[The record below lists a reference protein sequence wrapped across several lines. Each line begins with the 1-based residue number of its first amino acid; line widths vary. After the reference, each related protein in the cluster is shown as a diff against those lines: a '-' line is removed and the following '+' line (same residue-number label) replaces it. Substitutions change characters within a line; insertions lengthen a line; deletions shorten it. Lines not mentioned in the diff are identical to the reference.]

1 MFSKYIIRLD
11 DACPTMN
18 RDNWKRVEQLLNRYK
33 IKPLVAVIPSNKDNK
48 LMVDDINKDFWKDV
62 KKWQNKNWEI
72 ALHGFEHKYVTKHK
86 SIVPINDYSEFAGLS
101 LEKQREKIREGMKI
115 FQQHNIFCRVW
126 IAPAHSF
133 DKNTV
138 KALKKES
145 NINIISDGIAW
156 SPYYEHDMHWIPQ
169 QLWKP
174 REMLFGIWTIC
185 YHPDEMKDKDFE
197 ILENFLE
204 KNFKKFTSI
213 DKLKLNKKSKSLL
226 EKSFEKIYWKLLEK
240 KQQKDK
246 KAS

>member
-1 MFSKYIIRLD
+1 MLSKYIIRLD

-18 RDNWKRVEQLLNRYK
+18 RDNWKRIELLLNKYK
-33 IKPLVAVIPSNKDNK
+33 VMPIVAVVPNNKDEK
-48 LMVDDINKDFWKDV
+48 LIVDDINNNFWNDV

-86 SIVPINDYSEFAGLS
+86 SIVPINDYSEFAGVS

-115 FQQHNIFCRVW
+115 FQEHNIFCRVW

-133 DKNTV
+133 DKNTI
-138 KALKKES
+138 KALREEA

-156 SPYYEHDMHWIPQ
+156 SPYYEHDMYWIPQ

-174 REMLFGIWTIC
+174 REMPFGTWTIC

-197 ILENFLE
+197 ILEDFLE
-204 KNFKKFTSI
+204 KNSKKITSI
-213 DKLKLNKKSKSLL
+213 DELTLNKKPKSLL

-240 KQQKDK
+240 KRQKDK

>member
-18 RDNWKRVEQLLNRYK
+18 KDNWKRVELLLTRYK
-33 IKPLVAVIPSNKDNK
+33 IMPLVAVIPSNKDHK
-48 LMVDDINKDFWKDV
+48 LMVDDINNDFWKDV
-62 KKWQNKNWEI
+62 KNWQNKNWEI

-86 SIVPINDYSEFAGLS
+86 SIVPINDYSEFAGVS
-101 LEKQREKIREGMKI
+101 LENQKEKIRTGINI
-115 FQQHNIFCRVW
+115 FKQHNISCRVW

-133 DKNTV
+133 DKNTI
-138 KALKKES
+138 KALREEG

-156 SPYYEHDMHWIPQ
+156 SPYYEHDMYWIPQ

-174 REMLFGIWTIC
+174 REMPFGTWTIC

-213 DKLKLNKKSKSLL
+213 DKLKLNKKPKSLL

-246 KAS
+246 KVA